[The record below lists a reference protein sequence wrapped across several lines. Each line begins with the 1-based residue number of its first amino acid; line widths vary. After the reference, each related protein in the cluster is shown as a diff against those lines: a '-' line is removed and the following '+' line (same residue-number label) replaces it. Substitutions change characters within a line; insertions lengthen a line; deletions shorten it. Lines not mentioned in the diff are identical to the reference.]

1 MCWEVGSRGGKIR
14 VFTADVLP
22 KKKLRGKQ
30 LDGGVR
36 GDSSCSPILPNL
48 LEPSLCADVLAK
60 VVGNPSD
67 LRLPDRVRTLTDVI
81 KICFEECKIKIW
93 TSQPVKGLFSC
104 LVPWGRGVTLQ
115 GSRQR
120 GFETPRI
127 RKVGILK

>member
-22 KKKLRGKQ
+22 RKKLQGKQ
-30 LDGGVR
+30 LDDGER

-48 LEPSLCADVLAK
+48 LEPSRCADVLVK

-67 LRLPDRVRTLTDVI
+67 RRLPNRVRTLRDVI

-93 TSQPVKGLFSC
+93 TSQHVKGLFSC
-104 LVPWGRGVTLQ
+104 LCSLGK
-115 GSRQR
+115 GSFSPRQPAA
-120 GFETPRI
+120 G
-127 RKVGILK
+127 L